1 MNQHHARRLLRAFT
15 VLAVGALAMQA
26 CATKGYVRR
35 QVAASAATTQV
46 EVAAA
51 RDSAIRAANQMRE
64 TADAGLEQ
72 RIYTRVDSQVAALRN
87 DLTVLRQEFN
97 TRITVM
103 EDSLKL
109 IMPVNFGFDDATVNE
124 ASKPAI
130 AGFASLVKKHYP
142 AARITIEGFADPAG
156 SSSYN
161 ARLSRERAEAVRTA
175 LVEMGLDGSHLATV
189 GYGESRLVNPK
200 AQKDDAGA
208 EQNRRVV
215 FAIETAGAPV
225 TMAMLVGR

>member
-1 MNQHHARRLLRAFT
+1 LA

-26 CATKGYVRR
+26 CATKGYVRK
-35 QVAASAATTQV
+35 QVEASALTTQT

-64 TADAGLEQ
+64 SADVTLEQ
-72 RIYTRVDSQVAALRN
+72 RIYTHVDSQVAALRN
-87 DLTVLRQEFN
+87 DLTVLRQDFN

-109 IMPVNFGFDDATVNE
+109 IMPVNFDFDAATVRE
-124 ASKPAI
+124 TSKSAI
-130 AGFASLVKKHYP
+130 EGFASLVKRHYP
-142 AARITIEGFADPAG
+142 DSRITIEGFADPAG
-156 SSSYN
+156 SNSYN
-161 ARLSRERAEAVRTA
+161 MRLSRERAESVREA
-175 LVEMGLDGSHLATV
+175 LVSMGVDGTKLNAV
-189 GYGESRLVNPK
+189 GYGETRLVNMR

-215 FAIETAGAPV
+215 FVIETVGAPV
-225 TMAMLVGR
+225 TTAMLVGK

>member
-1 MNQHHARRLLRAFT
+1 MNHHQARRSSRAFA

-26 CATKGYVRR
+26 CATKGYVRK
-35 QVAASAATTQV
+35 QVAASSTTLQA
-46 EVAAA
+46 EVVTA

-64 TADAGLEQ
+64 TADVTLEQ
-72 RIYTRVDSQVAALRN
+72 RIYTHVDSQIAALRT
-87 DLTVLRQEFN
+87 DLTTLRQEFN

-109 IMPVNFGFDDATVNE
+109 MMPVSFQFDEATVTE

-130 AGFASLVKKHYP
+130 QGFAALVKKHYP
-142 AARITIEGFADPAG
+142 DARITIEGFADPAG
-156 SSSYN
+156 STSYN
-161 ARLSRERAEAVRTA
+161 MRLSRERAEAVRTA
-175 LVEMGLDGSHLATV
+175 LIDMGVDGTHLMTV
-189 GYGESRLVNPK
+189 GYGETRLINPK

-215 FAIETAGAPV
+215 FAIETVGAPV
-225 TMAMLVGR
+225 TTAMLMGR